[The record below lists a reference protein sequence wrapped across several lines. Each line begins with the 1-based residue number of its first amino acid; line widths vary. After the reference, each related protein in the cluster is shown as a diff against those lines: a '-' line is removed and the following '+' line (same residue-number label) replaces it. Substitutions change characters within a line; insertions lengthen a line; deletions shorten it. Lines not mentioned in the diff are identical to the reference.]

1 MGRHKLACPQ
11 KSSSTVLRKQ
21 KIACSFQHLRA
32 GFQVATFCTVKGG
45 WYPPGLGLLNSSYN
59 FAVPISL

>member
-32 GFQVATFCTVKGG
+32 GFQVATSCTVTGG
-45 WYPPGLGLLNSSYN
+45 WYPLGQGLMNSSYT
-59 FAVPISL
+59 FAVPTSL